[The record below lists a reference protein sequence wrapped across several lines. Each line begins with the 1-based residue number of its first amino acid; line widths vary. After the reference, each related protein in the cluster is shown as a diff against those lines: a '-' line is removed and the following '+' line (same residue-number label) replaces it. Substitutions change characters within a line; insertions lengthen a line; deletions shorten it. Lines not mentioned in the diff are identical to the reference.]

1 MKQALVKP
9 LIKKSSLDR
18 NDLKNYR
25 PVSNLSFLSKILE
38 RLVLLQLNA
47 HLSSNNLLSS
57 LQSAYRPAH
66 STETAL
72 LKIVN
77 DLLMALNNGKVSV
90 LTLLDLS
97 AAFDT
102 IDHSIMTARLE
113 ATFGITGS
121 ALSWF
126 ESYLSDRIQTV
137 VVNGISSESTV
148 LQFGVPQG
156 SVLGPV
162 LFVLY
167 MNPLFNLVKQ
177 YPIDHHAFADDNQLY
192 KDSEIDQIDT
202 TVSEMEDCV
211 VAVKAWMTANKLQ
224 LNDSKTESMLVRSK
238 YRSFPE
244 NSLPSSIH
252 VGDSDV
258 NFVSSVTNLGVT
270 FDHFLNLS
278 QHVQNIRT
286 IAYSNLRKISS
297 IRHYLTPQAAQT
309 LACSLVLSRI
319 DYCNSL
325 FYGCD
330 QKLVESLQKVQ
341 NSAAKLIYRSKK
353 FDHVTPLLRSLHW
366 LPVSARIRYKLA
378 CICFSAK
385 FEDGPKYLKEL
396 LVTYDNPSDY
406 NLRSRADSRKLETLE
421 RSLPSFGN
429 RSFASAAAIVWNSL
443 PSSVRHSA
451 SKDSFRSSLKTHLF
465 RESL

>member
-1 MKQALVKP
+1 
-9 LIKKSSLDR
+9 
-18 NDLKNYR
+18 
-25 PVSNLSFLSKILE
+25 
-38 RLVLLQLNA
+38 
-47 HLSSNNLLSS
+47 
-57 LQSAYRPAH
+57 
-66 STETAL
+66 
-72 LKIVN
+72 
-77 DLLMALNNGKVSV
+77 
-90 LTLLDLS
+90 
-97 AAFDT
+97 
-102 IDHSIMTARLE
+102 
-113 ATFGITGS
+113 
-121 ALSWF
+121 
-126 ESYLSDRIQTV
+126 
-137 VVNGISSESTV
+137 
-148 LQFGVPQG
+148 
-156 SVLGPV
+156 
-162 LFVLY
+162 
-167 MNPLFNLVKQ
+167 
-177 YPIDHHAFADDNQLY
+177 
-192 KDSEIDQIDT
+192 
-202 TVSEMEDCV
+202 
-211 VAVKAWMTANKLQ
+211 MTANKLQ
-224 LNDSKTESMLVRSK
+224 LNDSKTESMLVRSQ

-286 IAYSNLRKISS
+286 IAYSNVRKISS

-406 NLRSRADSRKLETLE
+406 NLRSRADSRKLETCLLLE
-421 RSLPSFGN
+421 IARLLLRLPLSGILSLPPFAILLLRTLSAVPLKRTFFANPCKLSLPS
-429 RSFASAAAIVWNSL
+429 L
-443 PSSVRHSA
+443 
-451 SKDSFRSSLKTHLF
+451 
-465 RESL
+465 